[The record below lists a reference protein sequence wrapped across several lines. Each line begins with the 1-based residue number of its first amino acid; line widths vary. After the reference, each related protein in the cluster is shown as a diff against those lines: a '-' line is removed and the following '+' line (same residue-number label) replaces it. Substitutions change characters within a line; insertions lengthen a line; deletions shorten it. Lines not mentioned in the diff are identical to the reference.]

1 MRKETK
7 KLLAYLLT
15 LGITVSSIFTGDAA
29 VKAATLTNNGTEI
42 TGSDSVITMTTNEEG
57 QSVYTLTGNVTDGL
71 DITLEDGEIAVLDGK
86 NYTISGLNAFYNSSS
101 DYNDS
106 TPALTVD
113 GSGTLIIKNV
123 TCKGG
128 NAMLGMDGSPAVL
141 STSIDVSIILQE
153 TVTLTGGD
161 ASKGQTSGDSGT
173 NGCIG
178 MLFNGPQLLIDTNST
193 VKITGTE
200 GYPSFSS
207 TMSGS
212 VSAADSASGLVFTG
226 GALTVASGATFTVTG
241 GNGQNGLDGVD
252 TDNSIAYLILTPG
265 ADGGNGGDGIRFSG
279 AFFNISDDA
288 IISLS
293 GGTAGTGGTGGTY
306 TDSAGTTT
314 KGNDGAPGTEGKAIN
329 YEKGVFSNRAYLL
342 DAIGDENII
351 SLTLHYPDE
360 VQTYCA
366 GKNTTINK
374 KHLPMP
380 QIDHYSFEDWYTD
393 EAYTSRVN
401 DSQYTVTGN
410 LDLYAKYAPNA
421 YKVSFYIGDDSD
433 TIPDQPVTYNDTATE
448 PAKPARTGYTFDG
461 WFTDKDCTNTYD
473 FTSPVTGDMTLY
485 AKWTINTY
493 TVSFDSIEGS
503 SVDEKTVDYN
513 TAVTPPENPTKMGY
527 SFKGWYTDETCKNAY
542 DFAAPVTGN
551 MTLYAKWTINTYKIS
566 FDSIGGSSVDEK
578 TVDYNT
584 AVTQPEN
591 PTKMEYT
598 FGGWYTDEACK
609 NAYDFTT
616 PVTGDMTLYAKWT
629 INTYKISFDSL
640 GGSSIDAKTTDYNT
654 TITKPENPTKT
665 GYTFA
670 GWFTDKDCTNA
681 YDFTSPVTSDITL
694 YAKWDK
700 IPEQQKPNET
710 PSDNPSTGQ
719 TDTKQPSNG
728 QTDTKQP
735 STEPTDTN
743 QSSDGTAKTSVT
755 LNISSL
761 PLQKGKSTT
770 AVKATL
776 YDGDSI
782 AKWESS
788 NTKVAKVSQKGKITA
803 KKVGTATIT
812 VTTKNGATA
821 SVKINVQKDKVK
833 TNALTVTNV
842 TAKKLTLKKGKSFTL
857 KTAVTPLTSQDK
869 VKFTSSDKK
878 IITVNSKGKIKAV
891 KKGSAKITI
900 KSGKKTTKV
909 QVQVTK

>member
-71 DITLEDGEIAVLDGK
+71 DITLEDGETAVLDGK
-86 NYTISGLNAFYNSSS
+86 NYTISGLNAIYNSSS

-141 STSIDVSIILQE
+141 STSVDVSIILQE

-161 ASKGQTSGDSGT
+161 ASKGQTSGDIGT

-207 TMSGS
+207 TMAGS

-241 GNGQNGLDGVD
+241 GNGQNGFDGVD
-252 TDNSIAYLILTPG
+252 TDNSSAYLILIPG

-279 AFFNISDDA
+279 AFFDTSDDA

-293 GGTAGTGGTGGTY
+293 GGTAGTGGTGGIY
-306 TDSAGTTT
+306 TDSAGTITQGT
-314 KGNDGAPGTEGKAIN
+314 DGASGTEGKAIN
-329 YEKGVFSNRAYLL
+329 YEKGIFSNRTYLQ
-342 DAIGDENII
+342 DAIGDEDII

-393 EAYTSRVN
+393 EAYTSSVN
-401 DSQYTVTGN
+401 DSQYAVTGD
-410 LDLYAKYAPNA
+410 LDLYAKYVPNS
-421 YKVSFYIGDDSD
+421 YKVSFYTGDDSV

-448 PAKPARTGYTFDG
+448 PVKPVRTGYTFDG
-461 WFTDKDCTNTYD
+461 WYTDQECMTPYD
-473 FTSPVTGDMTLY
+473 FSTPVTGNITLY
-485 AKWTINTY
+485 AKWSLASYVIT
-493 TVSFDSIEGS
+493 FDSMGGS
-503 SVDEKTVDYN
+503 SLVSQQVTYN
-513 TAVTPPENPTKMGY
+513 GSAVTPPAPTKAGYTFAGWFTDKNCTKSYDFATPVTDDITLYAKWDINSYNVNFDSMGGSSLDSQQVTYNGTAVTPPAPTK
-527 SFKGWYTDETCKNAY
+527 A
-542 DFAAPVTGN
+542 
-551 MTLYAKWTINTYKIS
+551 
-566 FDSIGGSSVDEK
+566 
-578 TVDYNT
+578 
-584 AVTQPEN
+584 
-591 PTKMEYT
+591 
-598 FGGWYTDEACK
+598 
-609 NAYDFTT
+609 
-616 PVTGDMTLYAKWT
+616 
-629 INTYKISFDSL
+629 
-640 GGSSIDAKTTDYNT
+640 
-654 TITKPENPTKT
+654 

-681 YDFTSPVTSDITL
+681 YDFTSPVTDNITL
-694 YAKWDK
+694 YAKWNK
-700 IPEQQKPNET
+700 IPDQQKPNEA
-710 PSDNPSTGQ
+710 PADNPSTGQ
-719 TDTKQPSNG
+719 TDTNQPSNG

-743 QSSDGTAKTSVT
+743 QSSDGTAKTSIT
-755 LNISSL
+755 LNVSSL

-821 SVKINVQKDKVK
+821 SVKINVQKGKIK
-833 TNALTVTNV
+833 TTALNVSNV

-878 IITVNSKGKIKAV
+878 IITVNGKGKVKAV

-900 KSGKKTTKV
+900 KSGKKTIKV